1 MQAASLR
8 AMRNAITATQAF
20 EMQNKEL
27 RILRIGSKLV
37 LRLCSPAHVR

>member
-1 MQAASLR
+1 MEAASLR

-37 LRLCSPAHVR
+37 LRLCTPAHMR

>member
-37 LRLCSPAHVR
+37 LRLCSPAYVR